1 MVKPK
6 PFVSIITVTYNRRQF
21 IPSLIKSVLNQDYP
35 KDRTEWIVIDDGT
48 DKVEDLFTSIP
59 FDIKYH
65 YLERKLPLGQ
75 KRNFS
80 HYKSKGDILVY
91 MDDDDFYPPERVSH
105 AVHTLL
111 KYPSFLIAGSSEIHV
126 YFNHITQLV
135 QFGPYRSNH
144 ATAGTFA
151 FKRKLLSITKYDDTA
166 FFAEEKQF
174 LKNYTIPMI
183 QLDTLKTI
191 LCFNHLSNTFD
202 KGELLNQKTFFQK
215 VSEKTLDMW
224 IKDKQLMDFYLN
236 LY

>member
-6 PFVSIITVTYNRRQF
+6 PFVSIITVTYNRRKF
-21 IPSLIKSVLNQDYP
+21 IPSLINCVLNQDYP
-35 KDRTEWIVIDDGT
+35 KDKIEWIVIDDGT
-48 DKVEDLFTSIP
+48 DKVEDLFTSID
-59 FDIKYH
+59 FDIKYL

-80 HYKSKGDILVY
+80 HHKSKGEIIVY

-105 AVHTLL
+105 AVHSLL
-111 KYPSFLIAGSSEIHV
+111 KYPSFLIAGCSEIHV
-126 YFNHITQLV
+126 YFNHINQLI

-166 FFAEEKQF
+166 CFAEEKQF

-202 KGELLNQKTFFQK
+202 KGELLNQKSNFQK